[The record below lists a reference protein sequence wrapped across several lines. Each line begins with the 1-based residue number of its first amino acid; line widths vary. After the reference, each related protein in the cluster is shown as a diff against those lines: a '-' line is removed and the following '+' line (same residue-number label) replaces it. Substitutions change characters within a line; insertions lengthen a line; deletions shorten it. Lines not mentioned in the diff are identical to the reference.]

1 MSMSSVGDKIKLRRK
16 ELKMTQDE
24 LAQLTGYKSRSSIN
38 KIEKGGHDIPRS
50 KVVTFAKALQTT
62 PAYLMDLEEDPEIKN
77 LTPTDEERREVCEVI
92 GKLSKSNVGKVAAFI
107 KGLLA
112 QDGQDE

>member
-1 MSMSSVGDKIKLRRK
+1 MSVGEKIKLRRK
-16 ELKMTQDE
+16 ELGMTQVE

-50 KVVTFAKALQTT
+50 KIVTFAKALKTT

-92 GKLSKSNVGKVAAFI
+92 ISKLSKSNVGKVAAFI
-107 KGLLA
+107 QGLLA